1 MSETGQA
8 FLAFD
13 GSQTIFSG
21 ALALAIPVAM
31 LAGLVSFLSP
41 CVLPLV
47 PGYLSYVTGFSA
59 SDLADAEGRKRG
71 RVILGATLFV
81 TGFTLVF
88 VSAGALFGSFGHALQ
103 QHQRIIQQASG
114 AFAILMG
121 LTFAGLL
128 PNFAQREFRLH
139 RRPIV
144 GLVGAPV
151 LGLVFGIGWTPCLG
165 PTLSAVQVLAMEQA
179 SAGRGALLGI
189 AYCAGLGLPFLITAI
204 AFRGALGTFGWVKRH
219 YLLIMR
225 LGGGM
230 LVLTGV
236 LLLTGAWDQV
246 IGTIRDWAS
255 DFDQSGLVSI

>member
-1 MSETGQA
+1 M
-8 FLAFD
+8 AFD

-21 ALALAIPVAM
+21 ALILAIPVAV

-59 SDLADAEGRKRG
+59 SDLSSTEGRKRG
-71 RVILGATLFV
+71 RVLLGATLFV
-81 TGFTLVF
+81 AGFTIVF
-88 VSAGALFGSFGHALQ
+88 VSAGALFGSFGNVLQ

-144 GLVGAPV
+144 GLIGAPV

-165 PTLSAVQVLAMEQA
+165 PTLSAVQVLALEQA

-189 AYCAGLGLPFLITAI
+189 AYCTGLGLPFLITAI
-204 AFRGALGTFGWVKRH
+204 AFRGALEAFSWVKRH

-236 LLLTGAWDQV
+236 LLMTGAWDQV
-246 IGTIRDWAS
+246 IGIIREWAS
-255 DFDQSGLVSI
+255 NFDQSGLVSI